1 MDWPAG
7 SPGSGSLED
16 SLEDSTSA
24 GVCGVLVCVDAT
36 ASTAGSVGEVSAV
49 GACSVG
55 LGAADSFRSVGWM
68 VCSAS
73 GWLSDRLSGWIRSV
87 TGCSFMVDGEGAA

>member
-1 MDWPAG
+1 M
-7 SPGSGSLED
+7 
-16 SLEDSTSA
+16 EDSTSA

-87 TGCSFMVDGEGAA
+87 TGCSFMVDGEGAV